1 MSDGNLTLAER
12 LRVAAALE
20 PDGFTVELSREAALT
35 LVKMLEDWDRVARAD
50 QWVHGLLADRA
61 AWFQRRE
68 REYQQQLGRCLT
80 IAMHTYILSWCIAEL
95 LR

>member
-1 MSDGNLTLAER
+1 MSDDALTLAER
-12 LRVAAALE
+12 LRVAAALK

-35 LVKMLEDWDRVARAD
+35 LVKMLEERERVARAD
-50 QWVHGLLADRA
+50 VWVHALLADRA

-68 REYQQQLGRCLT
+68 QECQRLLGRCLI
-80 IAMHTYILSWCIAEL
+80 IALNTYILSWCIAEL